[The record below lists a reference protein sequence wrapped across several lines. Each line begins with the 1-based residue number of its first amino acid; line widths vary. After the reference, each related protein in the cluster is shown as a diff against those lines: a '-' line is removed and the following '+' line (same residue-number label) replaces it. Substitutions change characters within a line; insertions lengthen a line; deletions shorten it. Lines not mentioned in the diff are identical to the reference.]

1 MQIIFGIDAAEQ
13 KKNRQVPVMW
23 DSDKLV
29 NGHTLLVG
37 MSGSGKTY
45 TLRKMISHM
54 LQSCGSH
61 IPRIHIFDVHGDL
74 SIPGASEVRFSE
86 RTNYG
91 LNPLRVN
98 PDPHFGGV
106 RKRVQSF
113 LATMNR
119 SMRQTGP
126 KQEACLRNVLNDV
139 YAQYGFRQE
148 DPSTWIVEEGAAVV
162 MTDGNDDRLF
172 IDVPKGEKDEAK
184 ALGARWSGAP
194 LYSWWVPQIE
204 YQGAITRW
212 PPKLMGRAHPSIRD
226 ALRMAQN
233 ILQQSFLGSGAE
245 AVTYLEVAN
254 RAAQGHRKKVIQ
266 ALRRG
271 QSQFDEEAEKAELDK
286 SKRKAIDSYT
296 AYIDAI
302 TTGKELDSLM
312 RYDSTDVL
320 KSVVDRLQNLEAIG
334 IFKSGIPP
342 FDPTNPVWRYNIHA
356 LSMEERKLIVLFRLE
371 ELFLAAVERGEQDH
385 IVDVVIL
392 DEAHIYAD
400 DDPESPINRIAKEA
414 RKFGLMLVAA
424 SQSPTHFPED
434 FVASVATKIVLG
446 IDEMYWRQS
455 ATKLRLREDA
465 LAWVTPTK
473 TMLVQLKM
481 KGETQNDWFWCT
493 IA

>member
-1 MQIIFGIDAAEQ
+1 
-13 KKNRQVPVMW
+13 
-23 DSDKLV
+23 
-29 NGHTLLVG
+29 
-37 MSGSGKTY
+37 
-45 TLRKMISHM
+45 
-54 LQSCGSH
+54 
-61 IPRIHIFDVHGDL
+61 
-74 SIPGASEVRFSE
+74 
-86 RTNYG
+86 
-91 LNPLRVN
+91 
-98 PDPHFGGV
+98 
-106 RKRVQSF
+106 
-113 LATMNR
+113 
-119 SMRQTGP
+119 
-126 KQEACLRNVLNDV
+126 
-139 YAQYGFRQE
+139 
-148 DPSTWIVEEGAAVV
+148 
-162 MTDGNDDRLF
+162 
-172 IDVPKGEKDEAK
+172 
-184 ALGARWSGAP
+184 
-194 LYSWWVPQIE
+194 
-204 YQGAITRW
+204 
-212 PPKLMGRAHPSIRD
+212 
-226 ALRMAQN
+226 
-233 ILQQSFLGSGAE
+233 
-245 AVTYLEVAN
+245 
-254 RAAQGHRKKVIQ
+254 
-266 ALRRG
+266 
-271 QSQFDEEAEKAELDK
+271 
-286 SKRKAIDSYT
+286 
-296 AYIDAI
+296 
-302 TTGKELDSLM
+302 M